1 MSIQSKEQFEK
12 EVKEEFEKTKKIN
25 DDKFLMEK
33 AAIAKQR
40 KLDKEAAARA
50 FNDQVE
56 DHLKELHTSRD
67 GKPVSPWETVEGLA
81 KNALDGETNAYNSEW
96 KIAMLK
102 MMADYSKLALAIH
115 SDIYPYLKQFQHAIG
130 STLSDIGAGIED
142 SLKKQE
148 LGSTVLPAIMHSVKV
163 SEGKLDVNLAIK
175 GIPATEQ
182 VEKLFTSMVHDW
194 LKENQ
199 YKREADNKFYNEQ
212 GELLTQDNMNEL
224 PSFSDYLNDNNPSLT
239 YKASM

>member
-1 MSIQSKEQFEK
+1 MNKEQFEK
-12 EVKEEFEKTKKIN
+12 EVKAEFDRKRKADGDRFQREK
-25 DDKFLMEK
+25 D
-33 AAIAKQR
+33 AIAKNR
-40 KLDKEAAARA
+40 ALEKEAAAKA
-50 FNDQVE
+50 FNQEIEEHV
-56 DHLKELHTSRD
+56 KELYTSDNNRTYT
-67 GKPVSPWETVEGLA
+67 PWETADRLA
-81 KNALDGETNAYNSEW
+81 KQALDGETNAYNSEW

-102 MMADYSKLALAIH
+102 MIADYSKLSLALH

-130 STLSDIGAGIED
+130 STLGDIGVGIEQ

-148 LGSTVLPAIMHSVKV
+148 LGTTVLPAIMHSVKV
-163 SEGKLDVNLAIK
+163 SEGELNVNLAIE

-212 GELLTQDNMNEL
+212 GETLTQDKMNEL
-224 PSFSDYLNDNNPSLT
+224 PSFSDYLNDNNPGLT
-239 YKASM
+239 YGATM